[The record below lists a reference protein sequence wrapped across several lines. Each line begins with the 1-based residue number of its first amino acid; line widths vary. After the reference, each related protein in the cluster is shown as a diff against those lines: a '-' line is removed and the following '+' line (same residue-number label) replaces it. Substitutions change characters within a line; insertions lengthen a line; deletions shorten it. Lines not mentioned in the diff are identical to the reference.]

1 MLVPVYNVEGEQV
14 GEVELNDAIF
24 GIEPNVPVM
33 HQYLV
38 MQLAN
43 ARQGT
48 HSTKT
53 RGEVSGGG
61 RKPWRQKHTGR
72 ARQGSIRAPQWVGGG
87 TVFGPKPRSYRLHMP
102 RKMRRLA
109 LRSALSVKA
118 AAGQIKVVDEL
129 RLPEIKTRAMVEVLD
144 NLQIEGSAL
153 ILLPEP
159 DEVVELSARN
169 LPDVKILRASY
180 LNVRD
185 LLGYETILVPLK
197 ALDVIEQILAPA
209 GASAQEASAA

>member
-1 MLVPVYNVEGEQV
+1 MLVPVYNIEGEQV

-24 GIEPNVPVM
+24 GIDPNVPVM

-38 MQLAN
+38 MQLSN

-61 RKPWRQKHTGR
+61 RKPWRQKGTGR

-87 TVFGPKPRSYRLHMP
+87 TVFGPKPRSYRKDMP

-118 AAGQIKVVDEL
+118 AEGRIKVLDDID
-129 RLPEIKTRAMVEVLD
+129 LPEIKTKAMVRVLE
-144 NLQIEGSAL
+144 NLDVEGSAL
-153 ILLPEP
+153 ILLPESN
-159 DEVVELSARN
+159 ERVELSARN
-169 LPDVKILRASY
+169 LPDVKTLRASY
-180 LNVRD
+180 VNVRD
-185 LLGYETILVPLK
+185 LLGYETILLPLK
-197 ALDVIEQILAPA
+197 ALEVIEQILAPTK
-209 GASAQEASAA
+209 S

>member
-1 MLVPVYNVEGEQV
+1 MLVPVYNIEGEQV
-14 GEVELNDAIF
+14 GEVELNDAVF

-61 RKPWRQKHTGR
+61 RKPWRQKGTGR

-87 TVFGPKPRSYRLHMP
+87 TVFGPKPRSYHKDMP

-118 AAGQIKVVDEL
+118 AEGRIKVLDDID
-129 RLPEIKTRAMVEVLD
+129 LPEIKTKAMVRVLE
-144 NLQIEGSAL
+144 NLDVEGSAL
-153 ILLPEP
+153 ILLPESN
-159 DEVVELSARN
+159 ERVELSARN
-169 LPDVKILRASY
+169 LPDVKTLRASY
-180 LNVRD
+180 VNVRD
-185 LLGYETILVPLK
+185 LLGYETILLPLK
-197 ALDVIEQILAPA
+197 ALEVIEQILAPTK
-209 GASAQEASAA
+209 S

>member
-1 MLVPVYNVEGEQV
+1 MRVPVYNIQGEQV

-33 HQYLV
+33 HQYVV

-87 TVFGPKPRSYRLHMP
+87 TVFGPKPRSYRQDMP
-102 RKMRRLA
+102 KKMRRLA
-109 LRSALSVKA
+109 LRSALSAKA
-118 AAGQIKVVDEL
+118 AAGGIKVLDEL
-129 RLPEIKTRAMVEVLD
+129 TLPEIKTKVMVQVLE
-144 NLQIEGSAL
+144 NLDVAGSAL
-153 ILLPEP
+153 ILLPER
-159 DEVVELSARN
+159 DDTVELSARN
-169 LPDVKILRASY
+169 IPDVKVLRASY

-185 LLGYETILVPLK
+185 LLGYDTILVPLK
-197 ALDVIEQILAPA
+197 ALEIIEQILAPRK
-209 GASAQEASAA
+209 S

>member
-1 MLVPVYNVEGEQV
+1 MQVPVYNIEGEQV

-24 GIEPNVPVM
+24 GIQPNVPVM
-33 HQYLV
+33 HQALV
-38 MQLAN
+38 RQLAN

-87 TVFGPKPRSYRLHMP
+87 VVFGPKPRSYRKDMP
-102 RKMRRLA
+102 KKMRRLA

-118 AAGQIKVVDEL
+118 AEGQIKVLDEL
-129 RLPEIKTRAMVEVLD
+129 QLSEIKTKAMVQVLD
-144 NLQIEGSAL
+144 NLGIEGSAL
-153 ILLPEP
+153 ILLPERN
-159 DEVVELSARN
+159 EAVELSARN
-169 LPDVKILRASY
+169 LPEVKTLRASY

-185 LLGYETILVPLK
+185 LLGYDTIIMPL
-197 ALDVIEQILAPA
+197 ASLQIIEQIL
-209 GASAQEASAA
+209 GQ

>member
-1 MLVPVYNVEGEQV
+1 MRVPVYNIEGEQV

-24 GIEPNVPVM
+24 GITPHIPVM
-33 HQYLV
+33 HQALV
-38 MQLAN
+38 RQLAN

-61 RKPWRQKHTGR
+61 RKPWPQKGTGR

-87 TVFGPKPRSYRLHMP
+87 TVFGPKPRSYYQKMP

-118 AAGQIKVVDEL
+118 AAGQIKVLDAL
-129 RLPEIKTRAMVEVLD
+129 QLPEIKTKRMVQVLQ
-144 NLQIEGSAL
+144 NLGVEGSAL
-153 ILLPEP
+153 ILLPER

-169 LPDVKILRASY
+169 LPDVKTLRASY

-185 LLGYETILVPLK
+185 LLGYETIIMPL
-197 ALDVIEQILAPA
+197 ASLEVVESIL
-209 GASAQEASAA
+209 GS